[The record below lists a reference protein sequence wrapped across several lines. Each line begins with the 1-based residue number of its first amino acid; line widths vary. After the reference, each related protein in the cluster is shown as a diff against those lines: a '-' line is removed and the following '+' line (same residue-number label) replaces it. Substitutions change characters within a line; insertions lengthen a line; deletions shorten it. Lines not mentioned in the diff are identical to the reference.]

1 MEMNLAIVVAGS
13 LCRLQLGSN
22 QESRPAKVPVSLSCV
37 NEDSV
42 LNNPVPVCDAAPSLF
57 GLKHE
62 SCLLTRLH
70 GLIAFVIKT

>member
-22 QESRPAKVPVSLSCV
+22 QESRPGKVPVSLSRV

-42 LNNPVPVCDAAPSLF
+42 LNNQVSVCDAAPSLF
-57 GLKHE
+57 GLKQE
-62 SCLLTRLH
+62 SSSLTRLH
-70 GLIAFVIKT
+70 GLVAFVIQI